1 MHDNPPIFEI
11 NCRTVQ
17 TTMAKFS
24 NSDFIFLR
32 GAFYSHIVFHK
43 IRTYI
48 WVDFSKRRKYSEA
61 GIVAVAWSRGIYRL
75 VY

>member
-48 WVDFSKRRKYSEA
+48 WVDFSKRRK
-61 GIVAVAWSRGIYRL
+61 
-75 VY
+75 